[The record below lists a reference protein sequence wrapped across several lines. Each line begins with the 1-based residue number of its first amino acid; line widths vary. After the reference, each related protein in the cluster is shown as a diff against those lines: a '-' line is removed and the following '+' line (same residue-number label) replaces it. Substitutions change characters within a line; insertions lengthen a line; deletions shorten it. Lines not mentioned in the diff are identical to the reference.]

1 MSSDHHRLADNLPAQ
16 VRIALTVLAINA
28 KSRLARRG
36 LGEKRPPPLVA
47 VITSPHA
54 EARAAAIAVIA
65 RHLEA
70 PVQRVDWTRLLSHY
84 SHETELNLER
94 MFDAA
99 EHAGVFLLFD
109 ESDALFDMLGRPIG
123 NDARE
128 HEANNAALLERIARF
143 DGPLAFTASHRRHLD
158 PRLLAIAESVIDL
171 TGAASARG

>member
-1 MSSDHHRLADNLPAQ
+1 MSSEHHRLADNLSAP

-36 LGEKRPPPLVA
+36 LAGKRPPPLVA
-47 VITSPHA
+47 VITSPYA
-54 EARAAAIAVIA
+54 EARAAAIAVN
-65 RHLEA
+65 
-70 PVQRVDWTRLLSHY
+70 WTRLLSHY

-94 MFDAA
+94 MFSAA

-109 ESDALFDMLGRPIG
+109 ESDALFDPLGRPIG

-171 TGAASARG
+171 TGAEQSRG